1 LVPGLIAVWMTT
13 YTSLK
18 DIVWA
23 EVFSTIGILVGMAVA
38 SISEMWVSGADIS
51 TVIFANFIPAIV
63 PDLINGLIL
72 LPILMIAYAAIV
84 KRSGR

>member
-1 LVPGLIAVWMTT
+1 
-13 YTSLK
+13 
-18 DIVWA
+18 VWA
-23 EVFSTIGILVGMAVA
+23 EVFSVIGVLLGMGLA
-38 SISEMWVSGADIS
+38 SISELWVSGADVS

-72 LPILMIAYAAIV
+72 LPILMVAYSAVV

>member
-1 LVPGLIAVWMTT
+1 M
-13 YTSLK
+13 
-18 DIVWA
+18 
-23 EVFSTIGILVGMAVA
+23 
-38 SISEMWVSGADIS
+38 S
-51 TVIFANFIPAIV
+51 TVIFANYLPAII